1 MFQFPRCPPRMRGVP
16 ASPRTGCPIRKSLDH
31 QLPALPQSVS
41 PRGRVLHRP
50 LAPRHPPCAHHRRVW
65 SHACDPAKG
74 EPLACLCLHS
84 ARGPA
89 IRRTHACRGRQ
100 HPAGGASWCARRRPY
115 GQSPCAR
122 APRGATPLVLSRYRA
137 SGAAGSRTPGLRR
150 AKAALSQLSY
160 GPQPRRPDRSTVVG
174 APGLE
179 PGTSALSGPRSNH
192 LSYAPTRPS
201 DVGAPKTKQNQRQR
215 RAPARPQGTRAR
227 HGTRTAPALIAR
239 SAAGGTRLP
248 APTPL
253 GCGQTRRWGST
264 PPSSP
269 RATSTMGL
277 DASRPHHR
285 DISSRRRPGEGRSLE
300 RR

>member
-1 MFQFPRCPPRMRGVP
+1 MCSSSSCLVARMR
-16 ASPRTGCPIRKSLDH
+16 PRED
-31 QLPALPQSVS
+31 QNAF
-41 PRGRVLHRP
+41 
-50 LAPRHPPCAHHRRVW
+50 
-65 SHACDPAKG
+65 
-74 EPLACLCLHS
+74 ACLCLHS

-160 GPQPRRPDRSTVVG
+160 GPHPHRPLRSAVVG

-201 DVGAPKTKQNQRQR
+201 DVGAPKTKQTSSAPRG
-215 RAPARPQGTRAR
+215 RAPAPPSGAAR
-227 HGTRTAPALIAR
+227 HHAVPALVAR
-239 SAAGGTRLP
+239 SSGPWTRLP

-264 PPSSP
+264 PPGSP

-277 DASRPHHR
+277 DASRPHHH
-285 DISSRRRPGEGRSLE
+285 DIASRRRPGEGRSLE

>member
-16 ASPRTGCPIRKSLDH
+16 ASPGTGCPIRKSLDH

-41 PRGRVLHRP
+41 PRGRVLPRP

-65 SHACDPAKG
+65 SPNGDPAKTDG
-74 EPLACLCLHS
+74 LGTGVSVLRLRS
-84 ARGPA
+84 
-89 IRRTHACRGRQ
+89 
-100 HPAGGASWCARRRPY
+100 PAGGASWCARRRPS

-160 GPQPRRPDRSTVVG
+160 GPHPPRPRGSAVVG

-201 DVGAPKTKQNQRQR
+201 DVGAPKTKQNYKASAACTRVR
-215 RAPARPQGTRAR
+215 RGRLRG
-227 HGTRTAPALIAR
+227 TAPAGAGVCHALHCRGDA
-239 SAAGGTRLP
+239 AAGPHTPRVRADP
-248 APTPL
+248 PL
-253 GCGQTRRWGST
+253 GLHPTSLTTRD
-264 PPSSP
+264 
-269 RATSTMGL
+269 L
-277 DASRPHHR
+277 DHGSRPDGPIGPHDDCR
-285 DISSRRRPGEGRSLE
+285 GGDRARVAP
-300 RR
+300 

>member
-16 ASPRTGCPIRKSLDH
+16 ASPGTGCPIRRSLDH

-41 PRGRVLHRP
+41 PRGRVLPRP

-65 SHACDPAKG
+65 SQPCDPAT
-74 EPLACLCLHS
+74 ACG
-84 ARGPA
+84 R
-89 IRRTHACRGRQ
+89 RGRVPNTSPAVPRSAARSCCSRRQ
-100 HPAGGASWCARRRPY
+100 PAGGSSWCARRRPC

-160 GPQPRRPDRSTVVG
+160 GPHPRRPIRSTVVG

-215 RAPARPQGTRAR
+215 RAPARPHGTPAR
-227 HGTRTAPALIAR
+227 HGARTAPALIAR
-239 SAAGGTRLP
+239 STEGRTRLP
-248 APTPL
+248 APTPR

-264 PPSSP
+264 HPASL

-277 DASRPHHR
+277 DASGPV
-285 DISSRRRPGEGRSLE
+285 SRRMPPWRPGEGRSLE